1 MSHDH
6 ARPHTPESARQ
17 FPTLRRRLPMAAYEP
32 PPKYSDFLQRMLVR
46 ARESLG
52 EAFRGITAD
61 GIVRPGLFPVHKTG
75 VSLEP
80 ILRASRDFLA
90 TLDSRQHRQ
99 VLFDI
104 QSDAW
109 RSWSNVHPFLMRHG
123 LGLHE
128 LAPAQRQAALA
139 LVSSVL
145 SASGFETAHNV
156 MKLNQHACELTG
168 LTEEYSEWYYWLSI
182 FGTPSAAEPWGWQF
196 DGHHLII
203 NCFILGDQLVLT
215 PQFMGSEPVFAE
227 SGKYAGTHVFQ
238 AEERVGLI
246 MMQGLSPEQQ
256 AKAIIGTSLPSEL
269 LTAAYNDNVRMPYEG
284 IRYDDLTSEQ
294 QRVLRDLIGVYLHR
308 LRPGHA
314 EIRLEEAF
322 DHLRDTHFSWIGAH
336 DDHGPFYYRIYSP
349 VVLIEFDHQP
359 GIVYANDEP
368 TRDHIHTIVRTPNG
382 NDYGKDLL
390 RQHYARHDHSHPGS
404 AHRVGKE

>member
-6 ARPHTPESARQ
+6 AHPHSPESGRQ
-17 FPTLRRRLPMAAYEP
+17 RPPLRCRLPMAAYEP
-32 PPKYSDFLQRMLVR
+32 PPKYSEFLQRMLVR

-52 EAFRGITAD
+52 EEFRGITVD

-80 ILRASRDFLA
+80 ILRVARDFLA
-90 TLDSRQHRQ
+90 TLELRQQRQ
-99 VLFDI
+99 VSFDI
-104 QSDAW
+104 HSDAW

-145 SASGFETAHNV
+145 SASGFETARNV
-156 MKLNQHACELTG
+156 MKLNEHACELTG

-182 FGTPSAAEPWGWQF
+182 FGTPSATEPWGWQL

-203 NCFILGDQLVLT
+203 NCLILGDQLVLT
-215 PQFMGSEPVFAE
+215 PQFMGSEPVFAQ
-227 SGKYAGTHVFQ
+227 SGKYAGTHVFR
-238 AEERVGLI
+238 AEESVGLV
-246 MMQGLSPEQQ
+246 MMRGLSPEQQ
-256 AKAIIGTSLPSEL
+256 AKAIIGTRLPGEL
-269 LTAAYNDNVRMPYEG
+269 LTAAYNDNVRMPCEG
-284 IRYDDLTSEQ
+284 IRYDDLNSEQ
-294 QRVLRDLIGVYLHR
+294 QGALRDLIGVYLHR
-308 LRPGHA
+308 MRPGHA

-368 TRDHIHTIVRTPNG
+368 TRDHIHTVVRTPNG
-382 NDYGKDLL
+382 NDYGNDLL

-404 AHRVGKE
+404 AHRLGKE